1 MFTFLFICS
10 LLIPLSMFILGK
22 RWSKNPPKKIN
33 GFSGYRTTMSTLNHD
48 TWYYAHKYWG
58 KISFI
63 LGGLMIVATTIY
75 LITIKNRSDF
85 EDLVTYLVFIQMV
98 IMALTIIPTELKL
111 KKIFTKTGQRR

>member
-1 MFTFLFICS
+1 
-10 LLIPLSMFILGK
+10 
-22 RWSKNPPKKIN
+22 
-33 GFSGYRTTMSTLNHD
+33 
-48 TWYYAHKYWG
+48 
-58 KISFI
+58 
-63 LGGLMIVATTIY
+63 MIVATTIY